1 MENPAK
7 TGTRNEYWKEVVAR
21 HQRSGLEVRAYCEE
35 HGICEQTFYTWR
47 KRLRQQEPVSFALV
61 RTPQTMAVVEPLELI
76 LVTGERLRITAGVEV
91 STLRTVLEALRA

>member
-1 MENPAK
+1 MENSAK
-7 TGTRNEYWKEVVAR
+7 TSTRNEYWKEVVAR
-21 HQRSGLEVRAYCEE
+21 HERSGLDVRAYCEE

-61 RTPQTMAVVEPLELI
+61 RTAQTMAAAEPLELI

-91 STLRTVLEALRA
+91 STLRTVLEALRT

>member
-1 MENPAK
+1 M
-7 TGTRNEYWKEVVAR
+7 NEVAY
-21 HQRSGLEVRAYCEE
+21 LEVRAYCEE
-35 HGICEQTFYTWR
+35 QGICGQTSYTWR

-61 RTPQTMAVVEPLELI
+61 RTQGKPAAEPLELI